1 MGDKMKICF
10 KCNVQKPLS
19 EFYKHPA
26 MADGHLG
33 KCKICA
39 KKDDYIHRHESPSR
53 EKILAYDRNRGN
65 RQTLKD
71 LQDYRIKYPKKYKA
85 HGIVGRAIRNK
96 KLFSEPCEICGKENT
111 HAHHDDYDKPLN
123 VRWLCAEHHQQ
134 WHAKNGCGLNSI

>member
-1 MGDKMKICF
+1 MGNKMKVCF

-19 EFYKHPA
+19 DFYKHPA

-33 KCKICA
+33 KCKVCA
-39 KKDDYIHRHESPSR
+39 KKDVHVHRHESPSR
-53 EKILAYDRNRGN
+53 EKILAYDRARSG

-71 LQDYRIKYPKKYKA
+71 LQDYRAKYPKKYKA
-85 HGIVGRAIRNK
+85 HSIVNYAIKSK
-96 KLFSEPCEICGKENT
+96 KLFSEPCEICGKEKT

-134 WHAKNGCGLNSI
+134 WHAKHGCGLNSI